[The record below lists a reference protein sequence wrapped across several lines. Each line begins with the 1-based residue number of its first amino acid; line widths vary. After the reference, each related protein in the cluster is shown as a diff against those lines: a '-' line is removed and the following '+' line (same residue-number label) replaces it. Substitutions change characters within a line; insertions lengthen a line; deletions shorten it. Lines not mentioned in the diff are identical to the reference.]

1 MSIARKEFYSFRNR
15 NIYLAGPEIKAG
27 DKAPSFVALA
37 QDFTEV
43 AAASFKDKV
52 TVFASVPSLDTS
64 VCDMETKR
72 FNDEAAKFGDQ
83 VNFVTVSC
91 DLPFAQKRWCGTTNV
106 DKVKILADHRDH
118 SFGQAY
124 GVYVKETGFLWRA
137 VFVVDKNGMVQYA
150 EYVPEVGQ
158 HPNYDAILAT
168 VNQLNV

>member
-1 MSIARKEFYSFRNR
+1 MAGERKEFYSFRNQHVH
-15 NIYLAGPEIKAG
+15 LAGHEIKVG
-27 DKAPSFVALA
+27 DKAPSFIALA

-43 AAASFKDKV
+43 SAETLQGKV
-52 TVFASVPSLDTS
+52 TVLAAVPSLDTG
-64 VCDMETKR
+64 VCDAETKR

-91 DLPFAQKRWCGTTNV
+91 DLPFAQKRWCGVTSV

-137 VFVVDKNGMVQYA
+137 VFVVDKHGVVQYT
-150 EYVPEVGQ
+150 EYVPEMGQ
-158 HPNYDAILAT
+158 HPNYEGVWAV
-168 VNQLNV
+168 VNKFSV